1 VQGVAAVL
9 ALANQK
15 GGVGKTTTAVNLAAA
30 LASAGA
36 RVLLVDID
44 PQANSTS
51 SFGLA
56 KRGMPSIYDGLIHD
70 APARSLIQR
79 QVRPRLD
86 VLPSTVDLAGGEV
99 ELVDVPEREFRLRR
113 LLSPIAGDYTVVL
126 VDSPPSLGL
135 LTVNTLIAS
144 TGVLV
149 PLQCEYLALEGL
161 SRLLD
166 TMERL
171 RTRLH
176 PTLELFGIVL
186 TMFDARTNLATDV
199 VAEARRHYP
208 RETFVTLIPRSVR
221 VAEAPS
227 YSQSVLE
234 YASTSGGAVAYR
246 ALAGE
251 VLARLHQGHAA
262 IPRSEAA
269 TPDDLPARPTAAS

>member
-1 VQGVAAVL
+1 MSAVL
-9 ALANQK
+9 SLANQK

-30 LASAGA
+30 LAASGA

-56 KRGMPSIYDGLIHD
+56 KRGLPSVYDGLIQD
-70 APARSLIQR
+70 AKARSLIQQ
-79 QVRPRLD
+79 QVRPRVD
-86 VLPSTVDLAGGEV
+86 ILPSTVDLAGAEI
-99 ELVDVPEREFRLRR
+99 ELVGLPEREFRLRR
-113 LLSPIAGDYTVVL
+113 LLQPVVEDYTVVL
-126 VDSPPSLGL
+126 VDTPPSLGL
-135 LTVNTLIAS
+135 LTVNGLVAS

-149 PLQCEYLALEGL
+149 PLQCEYLAMEGL
-161 SRLLD
+161 SQLLD
-166 TMERL
+166 TMGRIQ
-171 RTRLH
+171 TRLH
-176 PTLELFGIVL
+176 PKLELFGIVL
-186 TMFDARTNLATDV
+186 TMFDVRTNLATDV

-227 YSQSVLE
+227 YNQSVLE

-251 VLARLHQGHAA
+251 VLARLHRSRAVE
-262 IPRSEAA
+262 PREAGA
-269 TPDDLPARPTAAS
+269 DRSVAPVRPTAAS

>member
-1 VQGVAAVL
+1 VSAVL

-30 LASAGA
+30 LAASGA

-51 SFGLA
+51 SFGLP
-56 KRGMPSIYDGLIHD
+56 KRGIPSIYDGLIHD

-86 VLPSTVDLAGGEV
+86 ILPSTVDLAGGEV
-99 ELVDVPEREFRLRR
+99 ELVAVPEREFRLRR
-113 LLSPIAGDYTVVL
+113 LLGSVADAYTVVL

-135 LTVNTLIAS
+135 LTVNTLVAS

-161 SRLLD
+161 SQLLD

-171 RTRLH
+171 RARLH
-176 PTLELFGIVL
+176 PALELFGIVL
-186 TMFDARTNLATDV
+186 TMFDARTKLAADV
-199 VAEARRHYP
+199 VTEARRHYP

-221 VAEAPS
+221 LAEAPS

-234 YASTSGGAVAYR
+234 YASTSGGAIAYR
-246 ALAGE
+246 SLAGE
-251 VLARLHQGHAA
+251 VLARLHRHRAVAARERAGTPQGLA
-262 IPRSEAA
+262 E
-269 TPDDLPARPTAAS
+269 RPTAAS

>member
-1 VQGVAAVL
+1 MAAVL

-30 LASAGA
+30 LAAAGA

-44 PQANSTS
+44 PQANCTS

-70 APARSLIQR
+70 VPARDLIR
-79 QVRPRLD
+79 HQVRPRLD

-99 ELVDVPEREFRLRR
+99 ELVGVPEREFRLRR
-113 LLSPIAGDYTVVL
+113 LLDPVAGDYTVVL

-135 LTVNTLIAS
+135 LTVNALIAS
-144 TGVLV
+144 TGVVV

-234 YASTSGGAVAYR
+234 YASTSGGAIAYR
-246 ALAGE
+246 SLAGE
-251 VLARLHQGHAA
+251 VLARLRRGHAA
-262 IPRSEAA
+262 TPRGEAT
-269 TPDDLPARPTAAS
+269 TPDDLPARPTAVS

>member
-1 VQGVAAVL
+1 VAAVL

-30 LASAGA
+30 LAASGA

-51 SFGLA
+51 SLGLP
-56 KRGMPSIYDGLIHD
+56 KRGVPSVYDGLIHG
-70 APARSLIQR
+70 AGARSLIQR

-99 ELVDVPEREFRLRR
+99 ELVNLPEREFRFRH
-113 LLSPIAGDYTVVL
+113 LLSPVADEYTVVL

-135 LTVNTLIAS
+135 LTVNTLVAS
-144 TGVLV
+144 SGVLV

-161 SRLLD
+161 TQLLD
-166 TMERL
+166 TMDRL
-171 RTRLH
+171 RLRLH
-176 PTLELFGIVL
+176 PELALFGIVL

-221 VAEAPS
+221 IAEAPS
-227 YSQSVLE
+227 YGQSVLE
-234 YASTSGGAVAYR
+234 YASASGGAIAYR
-246 ALAGE
+246 SLAGE
-251 VLARLHQGHAA
+251 VLARLRRNPAA
-262 IPRSEAA
+262 HEDAGAA
-269 TPDDLPARPTAAS
+269 APVRPTAAS

>member
-30 LASAGA
+30 LAAAGA

-70 APARSLIQR
+70 APARGLIQR

-99 ELVDVPEREFRLRR
+99 ELVGVPEREFRLRR
-113 LLSPIAGDYTVVL
+113 LLDPVAGDYTVVL

-144 TGVLV
+144 TGVVV

-246 ALAGE
+246 SLAGE
-251 VLARLHQGHAA
+251 VLARLQRGQAA
-262 IPRSEAA
+262 SPHREAA
-269 TPDDLPARPTAAS
+269 TPDDFPARPTAAS